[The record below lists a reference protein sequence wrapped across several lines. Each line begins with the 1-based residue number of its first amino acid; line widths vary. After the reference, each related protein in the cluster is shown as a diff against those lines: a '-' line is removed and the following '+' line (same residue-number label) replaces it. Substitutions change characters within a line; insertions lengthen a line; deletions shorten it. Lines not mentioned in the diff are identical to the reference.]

1 MNDDFYVNDHG
12 ASEFGALLLSSW
24 NVSGSALTQNYLTS
38 YTGGRITFCST
49 QYGLRSI
56 SLPVDIYGT
65 SPADAAAKRSALT
78 AAFLGGTVELIQTMV
93 AHKEHPIP
101 SPTEEDP
108 TRPKK

>member
-49 QYGLRSI
+49 QCAP
-56 SLPVDIYGT
+56 SLCRWT
-65 SPADAAAKRSALT
+65 STARAPPTQQLSAA
-78 AAFLGGTVELIQTMV
+78 
-93 AHKEHPIP
+93 P
-101 SPTEEDP
+101 
-108 TRPKK
+108 